1 MIINELLLLI
11 HIILLSL
18 ASLGALALGKEALV
32 AFVCLQ
38 SVLAN
43 LFVTKQMTL
52 FGLNATAADAFTIG
66 SVIGLNLLQEYFG
79 KESAQKAIWIN
90 LGTSL
95 VYIAATQ
102 IHLAY
107 VPNNWDTMHVHCYAL
122 LSVMPRIVITSVIV
136 FFVVQQLDYL
146 LYGLLKRKFADRFL
160 VLRNCISLSICQLL
174 DTVLFTVIALYGIA
188 NNLTEII
195 IVSYTIKLIAIA
207 LTTPWLALTRFIVK
221 FKSRNV

>member
-1 MIINELLLLI
+1 MIANELLFLI
-11 HIILLSL
+11 HITILSL

-32 AFVCLQ
+32 VFVCLQ

-52 FGLNATAADAFTIG
+52 CGLNATTADAFTIG

-79 KESAQKAIWIN
+79 KQIAQKAIWIN
-90 LGTSL
+90 LGAQVL
-95 VYIAATQ
+95 YIAATQ
-102 IHLAY
+102 LHLAY
-107 VPNNWDTMHVHCYAL
+107 QPNAFDTMHSHCYAL
-122 LSVMPRIVITSVIV
+122 LSVMPRIVITSVAV

-146 LYGLLKRKFADRFL
+146 LYGVLKKRFADRFL
-160 VLRNCISLSICQLL
+160 VFRNCISLGICQLL
-174 DTVLFTVIALYGIA
+174 DTVLFTGIALYGIA

-207 LTTPWLALTRFIVK
+207 LITPCLALTRYIVS
-221 FKSRNV
+221 FRSRNV